1 MPNDPF
7 VLFGMWE
14 KGRNF
19 AIVKKKQNKNINNML
34 LWGVARPNIHKLFKS
49 KRSHSGQEQT
59 LTFRSRANNGRGT
72 QKERKTF
79 MSNKK
84 LHFETLQLHV
94 GQENPDPATDARAVP
109 IYQTTSYVF
118 RNSQHA
124 ADRFGLRDAG
134 NIYGRLTNST
144 QGVFEDRVAA
154 LEGGV
159 AGLAVASGA
168 AAVTYALQNIVQAG
182 DHIVA
187 ADNLYGGSFNLIT
200 HTLATQGVT
209 NTIVNVNDLEALEAA
224 IQPNTKV
231 VYAETFGNPNSDVT
245 NLEAVAA
252 VAHKHNIPFI
262 VDNTFG
268 TPFLIRPIEHGAD
281 VVVHSATKFIGGHG
295 SFDWKANA
303 DKYPSLAKP
312 DPSYHGAVFA
322 DVAGKAAFVTRIRA
336 VILRDTGATIS
347 PLNAWILLQGLE
359 TLSLRVER
367 HVSNALKVVEFLA
380 NNPKVEKVNHP
391 SLPSHPD
398 HALYQKYFPNGGGSI
413 FTFEIKGGQ
422 EAAWKFIDSLQIFS
436 LLANVADVKSL
447 VIHPYTTTHSQ
458 MTPEELAQ
466 QHITPS
472 TIRLSI
478 GTEHIDDILDDLKQA
493 FDKI

>member
-1 MPNDPF
+1 MATN
-7 VLFGMWE
+7 
-14 KGRNF
+14 
-19 AIVKKKQNKNINNML
+19 
-34 LWGVARPNIHKLFKS
+34 
-49 KRSHSGQEQT
+49 
-59 LTFRSRANNGRGT
+59 
-72 QKERKTF
+72 
-79 MSNKK
+79 K

-94 GQENPDPATDARAVP
+94 GQELPDPATDARAVP

-144 QGVFEDRVAA
+144 QGVFEQRVAA

-168 AAVTYALQNIVQAG
+168 AAITYALENILLAG

-200 HTLATQGVT
+200 HTLAGRGITH
-209 NTIVNVNDLEALEAA
+209 TIVNVKDLEALDAA
-224 IQPNTKV
+224 IQDNTKAV
-231 VYAETFGNPNSDVT
+231 FIETFGNPNSDVT
-245 NLEAVAA
+245 DIDAVAE
-252 VAHKHNIPFI
+252 VAHRHRVPLI
-262 VDNTFG
+262 VDNTFA
-268 TPFLIRPIEHGAD
+268 TPYLLRPIEHGAD

-295 SFDWKANA
+295 SSLGGVIVDGGTFDWKANA
-303 DKYPSLAKP
+303 DKFPTLAKP

-322 DVAGKAAFVTRIRA
+322 DVAGAAAFVTRIRA

-347 PLNAWILLQGLE
+347 PFNAFILLQGLE

-367 HVSNALKVVEFLA
+367 HVENALKVVDFLSKH
-380 NNPKVEKVNHP
+380 PKVKKVNHP

-398 HALYQKYFPNGGGSI
+398 HELYKKLFPKGAASI
-413 FTFEIKGGQ
+413 FTFEIDGGR
-422 EAAWKFIDSLQIFS
+422 EEAWKFIDSLKIFS

-458 MTPEELAQ
+458 MSPEELAA

-478 GTEHIDDILDDLKQA
+478 GTEHIDDILDDLAQA
-493 FDKI
+493 FNTK

>member
-1 MPNDPF
+1 M
-7 VLFGMWE
+7 
-14 KGRNF
+14 
-19 AIVKKKQNKNINNML
+19 
-34 LWGVARPNIHKLFKS
+34 S
-49 KRSHSGQEQT
+49 
-59 LTFRSRANNGRGT
+59 T
-72 QKERKTF
+72 QKETR
-79 MSNKK
+79 SNLRRAKNYK
-84 LHFETLQLHV
+84 FETLQLHV
-94 GQENPDPATDARAVP
+94 GQEQADPATDARAVP

-168 AAVTYALQNIVQAG
+168 AAITYALQNIVQAG

-187 ADNLYGGSFNLIT
+187 ADNLYGGSYNLIT
-200 HTLATQGVT
+200 HTLATQGIT
-209 NTIVNVNDLEALEAA
+209 NTIINVNDLEALEAA

-231 VYAETFGNPNSDVT
+231 VYAETFGNPNSDVLD
-245 NLEAVAA
+245 LEGVAA
-252 VAHKHNIPFI
+252 VAHKHGIPFI

-268 TPFLIRPIEHGAD
+268 TPYLIRPLEHGAD
-281 VVVHSATKFIGGHG
+281 IVVHSATKFLGGHG
-295 SFDWKANA
+295 TSLGGVIVDGGKFDWKQN
-303 DKYPSLAKP
+303 DKFPTLSKP
-312 DPSYHGAVFA
+312 DPSYHGIVFA
-322 DVAGKAAFVTRIRA
+322 DAVGAAAYVTRIRA
-336 VILRDTGATIS
+336 VILRDTGAAIS
-347 PLNAWILLQGLE
+347 PFNAFILLQGVE

-367 HVSNALKVVEFLA
+367 HVENALKVVDFLSKH
-380 NNPKVEKVNHP
+380 PKVAKVNHP
-391 SLPSHPD
+391 ALESHHD
-398 HALYQKYFPNGGGSI
+398 HQLYQKYFPNGGASI

-422 EAAWKFIDSLQIFS
+422 EEAWKFIDALQIFS

-458 MTPEELAQ
+458 LSPEELAE

-478 GTEHIDDILDDLKQA
+478 GTEHIDDIIDDLAQA
-493 FDKI
+493 LDQI